1 MRNPRPVTRL
11 SRSASAVGLLVASL
25 GAQAQQATPPAD
37 TNKAQ
42 LDAVVV
48 TGIRQSL
55 ETSLNLKRNARGL
68 VDGIVAE
75 DIGKFPDA
83 NLAESMQ
90 RISGVSIDRSNGE
103 GSKVTVRG
111 VGPDFNLVLLN
122 GRQMPASS
130 LGSTFASNSRSF
142 DFANLA
148 SEGVSALEVY
158 KTSRA
163 ESPTGGIGATIN
175 IKTARPLDNKQ
186 RLASVGVKL
195 VSDDSNK
202 RLPDILNGSQVT
214 PELSGI
220 YSDVM
225 ADGRFGI
232 ALIGSYQKRS
242 GGYNQA
248 AVDAGWRTI
257 KGDDAKAGGAIPQP
271 GQPGADQITN
281 RPKPS
286 DLYVV
291 PQELR
296 YSLNGFERTRTNGQ
310 LVMQFR
316 PIQALT
322 ATVDHTFS
330 EMTVHSKR
338 SELSAWF
345 SFGPSASNWTNGPVA
360 TPLQYTEFYKD
371 SPADIA
377 MAGSIFGTKNKNES
391 TGVNLAWKASNAL
404 SLEFDAHHST
414 ATSGADSPYG
424 SNSTLGV
431 SMNRRAAATADFSQK
446 FPILSID
453 LSPLSADPAVNAG
466 RTPQVTGS
474 SFRNSYM
481 RNQIDQA
488 QFKGKYVLSES
499 SGLDFGVGMTE
510 VKNRTA
516 FANVQQNDWGGHNKP
531 SDYPAA
537 LWQPAK
543 LQDYFG
549 RSMGSNGNKL
559 FNDFYLWDFAAVRA
573 AAIKADG
580 SDKWFVPSSDF
591 TDDRRT
597 QEKSSSAFIQ
607 YGKDWEWGV
616 PMNATIG
623 LRYERTKVSSQA
635 LVPTVT
641 GIKWVSANEYELVK
655 GASDFTSLSGD
666 YKYVLPSIDWEADLS
681 DKIKVR
687 ASYGETIGRPDWGAI
702 QGGRTLTD
710 FRFDGG
716 AGNQGNPAL
725 KPLLSKNF
733 DFSAEYYYA
742 KSSYVSVALFRKNI
756 SNFIGSGTLKFS
768 PTGLTT
774 PFGGALYNEAVSKS
788 CATKDAMCVR
798 NYILN
803 TYNGTRGVVRTGFD
817 GSGNALGTIAGQT
830 GDPVA
835 VFTIGQPTNQRK
847 DSIKGLELN
856 VQHSFGKT
864 GFGLAANY
872 TWVRSGLK
880 YDNLNLGDQN
890 ALIGLSNSSNLVG
903 FYEDD
908 KYSARVAYN
917 WRGEFL
923 NSTSAD
929 VFGSAGPSYTD
940 AYGQWDLSLGYKFS
954 KNLTLNF
961 EALNLNDGI
970 QRTHG
975 RSKDETQYF
984 TQTGRRYML
993 AARYAF

>member
-75 DIGKFPDA
+75 DIGKFPDT

-130 LGSTFASNSRSF
+130 IGSTFASNSRSF

-148 SEGVSALEVY
+148 SEGVAALEVY

-202 RLPDILNGSQVT
+202 RLPDSLSGSQLT
-214 PELSGI
+214 PEVSGI
-220 YSDVM
+220 YSDVS

-232 ALIGSYQKRS
+232 ALIGSIQKRN

-248 AVDAGWRTI
+248 AVDAGWRTF
-257 KGDDAKAGGAIPQP
+257 KGDEQNWGTIPLP
-271 GQPGADQITN
+271 GQPGADKITN
-281 RPKPS
+281 RPKPT

-296 YSLNGFERTRTNGQ
+296 YSLNAFERTRTNGQ
-310 LVMQFR
+310 LVLQFR
-316 PIQALT
+316 PVQDVT
-322 ATVDHTFS
+322 ATVDHTYS
-330 EMTVHSKR
+330 ENKIHSKR

-345 SFGPSASNWTNGPVA
+345 NFGPSSSAWTNGPIA
-360 TPLQYTEFYKD
+360 APLTYTETYPANG
-371 SPADIA
+371 PADVA
-377 MAGSIFGTKNKNES
+377 MAGSIFGTKNKNQS
-391 TGVNLAWKASNAL
+391 TGVNLAWKASQAL

-414 ATSGADSPYG
+414 ATSGADSPFG

-431 SMNRRAAATADFSQK
+431 SMYNRASASADFSQK
-446 FPILSID
+446 FPVLSIG
-453 LSPLSADPAVNAG
+453 LAGDPAAS
-466 RTPQVTGS
+466 PSLLQVTGS

-499 SGLDFGVGMTE
+499 SGLDFGVGMTK

-516 FANVQQNDWGGHNKP
+516 FANVQQDDWGGHNKP
-531 SDYPAA
+531 SDYPDT
-537 LWQPAK
+537 LWQAAQ
-543 LQDYFG
+543 LQSYFG
-549 RSMGSNGNKL
+549 HSLGSNGGNL
-559 FNDFYLWDFAAVRA
+559 FNNFYLWDFNAVRA

-580 SDKWFVPSSDF
+580 SDKWFVPSYNF

-597 QEKSSSAFIQ
+597 QEKSSHAFLQ

-623 LRYERTKVSSQA
+623 LRYERTEVYSQA
-635 LVPTVT
+635 LVPKVT
-641 GIKWVSANEYELVK
+641 GINWVSANEFALVK
-655 GASDFTSLSGD
+655 GAADFTALSGK
-666 YKYVLPSIDWEADLS
+666 YNYVLPSIDWEAELS
-681 DKIKVR
+681 DKVKIR

-702 QGGRTLTD
+702 QGGITLSD
-710 FRFDGG
+710 FRVNGG
-716 AGNQGNPAL
+716 SGSQGNPSL

-742 KSSYVSVALFRKNI
+742 KSSYASLSLFRKNI
-756 SNFIGSGTLKFS
+756 SNFIGTSSTQAT
-768 PTGLTT
+768 PAGLTS
-774 PFGGALYNEAVSKS
+774 PIGGALYNEAVSKN
-788 CATKDAMCVR
+788 CPTKDAACIR

-803 TYNGTRGVVRTGFD
+803 TYNGSKGVVRTGFD
-817 GSGNALGTIAGQT
+817 GNGNPLGTIAGQV
-830 GDPVA
+830 GDPQA
-835 VFTIGQPTNQRK
+835 SFTITAPTNQRS
-847 DSIKGLELN
+847 DSIKGMEFN
-856 VQHSFGKT
+856 IQHAFGKS

-880 YDNLNLGDQN
+880 YDNLNLKEQN
-890 ALIGLSNSSNLVG
+890 ALLGLSNSSNLVG

-923 NSTSAD
+923 SSTSAD
-929 VFGSAGPSYTD
+929 VFGSAGPAYTE
-940 AYGQWDLSLGYKFS
+940 AYGQWDLSLGYKFNKKLS
-954 KNLTLNF
+954 FNF
-961 EALNLNDGI
+961 EALNLNDGT
-970 QRTHG
+970 QRVHG
-975 RSKDETQYF
+975 RAKEETLYF